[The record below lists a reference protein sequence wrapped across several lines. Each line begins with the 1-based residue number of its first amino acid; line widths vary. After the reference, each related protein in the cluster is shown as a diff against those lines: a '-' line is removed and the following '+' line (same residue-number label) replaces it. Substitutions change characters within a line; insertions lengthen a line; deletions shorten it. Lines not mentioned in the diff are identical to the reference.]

1 MKAKNFKPFNM
12 RTHESLRE
20 ETCGDINGPRCTV
33 ADQTGS
39 EAWLRRLQVAFAVRT
54 FGATSNY

>member
-20 ETCGDINGPRCTV
+20 ETE
-33 ADQTGS
+33 QKTGKS
-39 EAWLRRLQVAFAVRT
+39 WPAFAID
-54 FGATSNY
+54 